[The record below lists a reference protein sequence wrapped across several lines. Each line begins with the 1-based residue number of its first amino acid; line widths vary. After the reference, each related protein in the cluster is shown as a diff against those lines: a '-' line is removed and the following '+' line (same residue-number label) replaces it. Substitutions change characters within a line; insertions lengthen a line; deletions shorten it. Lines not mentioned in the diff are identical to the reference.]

1 MAINEQRKK
10 IRLNQRLQNLEKEA
24 VALKKRAKSLLN
36 LCRTGNDAHQMDDV
50 DATDAGH
57 HCRADEKPS
66 RNPHAKT
73 PLGSGAILCWLFII
87 HLMLPF
93 LLKNSGFM
101 VVISM
106 DVIIKNVYFL
116 YVI

>member
-73 PLGSGAILCWLFII
+73 PLGSGAILC
-87 HLMLPF
+87 
-93 LLKNSGFM
+93 
-101 VVISM
+101 
-106 DVIIKNVYFL
+106 
-116 YVI
+116 